1 LVKAELAQGMEN
13 SFFDNFPTI
22 LKHYF
27 QYGMFNYWDIL
38 SIVLGAFFAYIVIL
52 KLKKGLV

>member
-1 LVKAELAQGMEN
+1 VNLLAELGQGMES

-27 QYGMFNYWDIL
+27 QYGTFDWWDML
-38 SIVLGAFFAYIVIL
+38 SIVLGAFFAYVFIL
-52 KLKKGLV
+52 KLKKG